1 MAGPPTPT
9 NGALV
14 TATPDHLSGEEGTRK
29 VADLIKG
36 HRIAMLTS
44 TGADGTLLSR
54 PMALQEVEFDGD
66 LWFFAERDSRKV
78 ADVGANPQVNVTVGS
93 ATTWVSLTGTAVVV
107 DSPGRK
113 RELWNEAVKAWFPD
127 GPDDDGLVLLKVV
140 ADSAE
145 YWDTPGR
152 LATLVSYAKARVAG
166 ERYDGGENARVEME

>member
-1 MAGPPTPT
+1 MSS
-9 NGALV
+9 
-14 TATPDHLSGEEGTRK
+14 TPDHLSSDEGTRK
-29 VADLIKG
+29 VAELIKG
-36 HRIAMLTS
+36 QRIAMLTS
-44 TGADGTLLSR
+44 VGADATMLSR
-54 PMALQEVEFDGD
+54 PMALQDVEFDGD

-78 ADVGANPQVNVTVGS
+78 ANITANPQVNVTVGS

-107 DSPGRK
+107 DNPAKK

-152 LATLVSYAKARVAG
+152 LATLVSYAKARVTG
-166 ERYDGGENARVEME
+166 ERFEGGENARVDME

>member
-1 MAGPPTPT
+1 MSTS
-9 NGALV
+9 
-14 TATPDHLSGEEGTRK
+14 PDHLSGDEGTRK

-44 TGADGTLLSR
+44 IGRDGTLLSR

-78 ADVGANPQVNVTVGS
+78 ANVHTNPQVNVTVGS

-107 DSPGRK
+107 DDADKK
-113 RELWNEAVKAWFPD
+113 RELWNEAVKAWYPD

-152 LATLVSYAKARVAG
+152 LATLISYAKARVTG
-166 ERYDGGENARVEME
+166 ERYDGGENARVDME